1 MVVGMVAAARKEVTK
16 TKFFFTKINNFII
29 LINIVLNRITIALIK
44 IFFDKIIIGISIII
58 QVELM
63 AGGRMSL
70 SWEFKEERLHFTLV
84 STYFIFHILHF
95 TLGSSQ
101 CIQCMLKCQM
111 IEVLRCCAVKESV
124 VNAKQQ
130 FLFIVIQED
139 NCLMTHY

>member
-1 MVVGMVAAARKEVTK
+1 MVAAARKEVTK

-44 IFFDKIIIGISIII
+44 TFFDKISIII

-84 STYFIFHILHF
+84 SSHLTFHIGEHIFDISHWSAHISYFTLVCSHF
-95 TLGSSQ
+95 TYHIGKFT
-101 CIQCMLKCQM
+101 MH
-111 IEVLRCCAVKESV
+111 
-124 VNAKQQ
+124 AKMPN
-130 FLFIVIQED
+130 D
-139 NCLMTHY
+139 

>member
-1 MVVGMVAAARKEVTK
+1 MVAAARKEVTK

-84 STYFIFHILHF
+84 STYFIFHMYTI
-95 TLGSSQ
+95 
-101 CIQCMLKCQM
+101 I
-111 IEVLRCCAVKESV
+111 I
-124 VNAKQQ
+124 
-130 FLFIVIQED
+130 
-139 NCLMTHY
+139 